1 METKN
6 LTVMMMVADTA
17 RADLAFAVDRTY
29 YRFATDSSIEDGSLA
44 ACADVGAL
52 AAEVLAAA
60 KAAEGEEPLP
70 EDLRVQLFV
79 NNRLQQLTVSE
90 ASLRR
95 LIDALEP
102 HAAEF
107 AFLRGFLR

>member
-17 RADLAFAVDRTY
+17 RADLAFAADRTY

-44 ACADVGAL
+44 ACADVADL
-52 AAEVLAAA
+52 AGKVLAAA

-95 LIDALEP
+95 LIDCLEP